1 MTKII
6 KGHDTG
12 SCFWIMPVKIKDI
25 NKDTN
30 DIENVIEF
38 KNAEISIDEEDFKS
52 YLFPIVLKFF
62 NDNLDMNRKRLD
74 VEKDEYTNGIETS
87 FIWNLTNNY
96 FTVDDIKL
104 MIKEIEKIVYL
115 LTNDYNN
122 SYLDYVKKDYDW
134 ILYEDNSLDHSLLNN
149 KKFQD
154 ELVEKNKD
162 KIIKFYVDFN
172 KFMVNMVNVAI
183 ENEYNLIIMCGP

>member
-12 SCFWIMPVKIKDI
+12 SCFWIMPVKVKDI

>member
-38 KNAEISIDEEDFKS
+38 KNAEISIEEEDFKS

-62 NDNLDMNRKRLD
+62 NDNLDMNQK
-74 VEKDEYTNGIETS
+74 
-87 FIWNLTNNY
+87 
-96 FTVDDIKL
+96 
-104 MIKEIEKIVYL
+104 
-115 LTNDYNN
+115 
-122 SYLDYVKKDYDW
+122 
-134 ILYEDNSLDHSLLNN
+134 
-149 KKFQD
+149 
-154 ELVEKNKD
+154 
-162 KIIKFYVDFN
+162 
-172 KFMVNMVNVAI
+172 
-183 ENEYNLIIMCGP
+183 

>member
-30 DIENVIEF
+30 VIENVIEF
-38 KNAEISIDEEDFKS
+38 KNAEISIFKL

>member
-38 KNAEISIDEEDFKS
+38 KNAEISIDEEDFKL

>member
-149 KKFQD
+149 KKIQD